1 MQAQLS
7 KPVLRQILRATT
19 AVAVASTLAL
29 GLGACAANDPLAD
42 QFKAGDNKNYIA
54 GDGSVTEYP
63 AANRGKSVAW
73 SGPTDGGGILSS
85 DQLTGVPIV
94 MNFWYAGCAPCR
106 AEAPELVAI
115 AEQFPKVQFV
125 GVNVRDSAA
134 TSAAFNRNFKIT
146 WPSIIDAQ
154 YGTVALAFTGIVTPA
169 AVPSTLVI
177 DKQGRVSARVLGR
190 IDKSILTTLIKT
202 VQDEVAK

>member
-1 MQAQLS
+1 MKSLLKVAFIAAAIAVTLS
-7 KPVLRQILRATT
+7 GC
-19 AVAVASTLAL
+19 S
-29 GLGACAANDPLAD
+29 ANDPLAS

-63 AANRGKSVAW
+63 EANRGKSVAW
-73 SGPTDGGGILSS
+73 SGPTDTGGILSS
-85 DQLTGVPIV
+85 DMLTGVPIV

-106 AEAPELVAI
+106 AEAPDLLAI
-115 AEQFPKVQFV
+115 SKEFPKVQFV

-134 TSAAFNRNFKIT
+134 TAAAFNRNFKLD
-146 WPSIIDAQ
+146 WPSIVDAQ
-154 YGTVALAFTGIVTPA
+154 LGSVALAFTGIVTPA

-190 IDKSILTTLIKT
+190 IDKSILTTLVQT
-202 VQDEVAK
+202 VQDEAAK

>member
-1 MQAQLS
+1 MKSLVKAALITAAIAVTLS
-7 KPVLRQILRATT
+7 GC
-19 AVAVASTLAL
+19 S
-29 GLGACAANDPLAD
+29 ANDPLAD

-63 AANRGKSVAW
+63 EANRGKSVAW

-85 DQLTGVPIV
+85 EQLTGVPVV

-106 AEAPELVAI
+106 AEAPDLLAI
-115 AEQFPKVQFV
+115 STEFPKVQFV

-134 TSAAFNRNFKIT
+134 TSAAFNRNFKID

-190 IDKSILTTLIKT
+190 IDKSILTTLVKT
-202 VQDEVAK
+202 VQNEAAK

>member
-1 MQAQLS
+1 MKQN
-7 KPVLRQILRATT
+7 VLRQISRATA
-19 AVAVASTLAL
+19 AVAVASTLSL

-63 AANRGKSVAW
+63 EANRGESVAW

-106 AEAPELVAI
+106 AEAPDLVAI
-115 AEQFPKVQFV
+115 SKEFPKVQFV

-134 TSAAFNRNFKIT
+134 TSAAFNRNFKIS
-146 WPSIIDAQ
+146 WPSIIDSQ
-154 YGTVALAFTGIVTPA
+154 FGTVALAFTGIVTPA

-202 VQDEVAK
+202 VQNEAAK